1 MSLLSVDADVI
12 VAGGGASGLFA
23 AILCAKKHLTVIV
36 LEQKDRVGKKILATG
51 NGKCNYTNQK
61 QSKGC
66 YRGENRDFTE
76 IGISTFGPAES
87 ISYWQELGI
96 YPKDKNGYVYPFSE
110 QASSVLEVLR
120 MELKRQGVIVACE
133 EKVQNIEKRDK
144 GFIVETEKNRYTA
157 KCVIV
162 ATGGQAS
169 PKLGSDGSGYRLAK
183 KLGHS
188 VVEPVPALIGLKCKE
203 GYYKSVAGVRTE
215 AEVSVYI
222 DGRPK
227 CIARD
232 RGELQLTGYGISG
245 IPVFQISRFA
255 ARALKEGKTVQVQ
268 IDYMPSLN
276 NKELENL
283 LQKRFRDRQKNAE
296 EALIGLFHKKLIQMF
311 LKNSGIKS
319 ENMAVNVTDKQIKQ
333 LVDNIKG
340 MTTQVVDTNGFD
352 QAQVTAGGVS
362 TWEIDSSTMESLLV
376 PGLYFTGEVMDVDG
390 ICGGYNL
397 QWCWSSAFLAARSIC
412 ENR

>member
-1 MSLLSVDADVI
+1 MSVDADVI

-23 AILCAKKHLTVIV
+23 AILCAKKHLKVIV
-36 LEQKDRVGKKILATG
+36 LEQKERIGKKILATG

-61 QSKGC
+61 QGKGC
-66 YRGENRDFTE
+66 YRGENKEFTE
-76 IGISTFGPAES
+76 TGISTFGSAEA

-133 EKVQNIEKRDK
+133 EKVQNIEKRGK
-144 GFIVETEKNRYTA
+144 EFLVETEKNRYTA
-157 KCVIV
+157 KYVIV

-188 VVEPVPALIGLKCKE
+188 VVEPVPALIGLKCKD

-222 DGRPK
+222 DGKSK
-227 CIARD
+227 CIAKD

-255 ARALKEGKTVQVQ
+255 ARALKEGKKVQVQ
-268 IDYMPSLN
+268 IDYMPSLS

-283 LQKRFRDRQKNAE
+283 LQKRFQDKQKNAE
-296 EALIGLFHKKLIQMF
+296 EALIGLFNKKLIQMF
-311 LKNSGIKS
+311 LKTSGIKPES
-319 ENMAVNVTDKQIKQ
+319 MAVNVTDKQIKQ
-333 LVDNIKG
+333 LADKIKG
-340 MTTQVVDTNGFD
+340 MATQVLDTNGFD